1 MYVSIG
7 PKRPRKK
14 PKPKQVACANGNY
27 LFINGDEN
35 FDIGVEVF
43 VCTDEDENKFELLES
58 GTYFTS
64 EGVEFEVV
72 NGIIDSIA

>member
-1 MYVSIG
+1 MYTSIG

-14 PKPKQVACANGNY
+14 PKPKQVACSSGNY
-27 LFINGDEN
+27 LFINGDET

-58 GTYFTS
+58 GIYFTS